1 MLPLGGNG
9 GGELS
14 SSGHEFLTLLSIEC
28 LCKLGLPGFQE
39 VFDLGSTL
47 NYHQNVQSVYK

>member
-39 VFDLGSTL
+39 VFDFVSVL
-47 NYHQNVQSVYK
+47 N

>member
-14 SSGHEFLTLLSIEC
+14 SSGHEFLALLSIEC

-39 VFDLGSTL
+39 VFDLGSAL
-47 NYHQNVQSVYK
+47 NYHKNAQ

>member
-14 SSGHEFLTLLSIEC
+14 SRVHEFLTLLSIEC

-39 VFDLGSTL
+39 VFDLGSAL
-47 NYHQNVQSVYK
+47 NNYHQNLQ

>member
-1 MLPLGGNG
+1 MQTLNVPLGGNGG

-14 SSGHEFLTLLSIEC
+14 SSGHEFLTLLSTEC

-39 VFDLGSTL
+39 VFNLGSAL
-47 NYHQNVQSVYK
+47 SSQEIK

>member
-1 MLPLGGNG
+1 MYAFNIPLGGNGG

-28 LCKLGLPGFQE
+28 LCKLGLPGFHG
-39 VFDLGSTL
+39 VFGFGSVL
-47 NYHQNVQSVYK
+47 NFPEK

>member
-1 MLPLGGNG
+1 MVPLGGNG

-14 SSGHEFLTLLSIEC
+14 SSDHEFLTLLSTEC

-39 VFDLGSTL
+39 IFDFGSVL
-47 NYHQNVQSVYK
+47 NYHNNLQ